1 MHVCM
6 YVNSNNKNE
15 YILMLPPTILVDILM
30 LEIQKKLQILSSV
43 DGLAGK

>member
-1 MHVCM
+1 
-6 YVNSNNKNE
+6 
-15 YILMLPPTILVDILM
+15 MLDGKKKYGILVDILM